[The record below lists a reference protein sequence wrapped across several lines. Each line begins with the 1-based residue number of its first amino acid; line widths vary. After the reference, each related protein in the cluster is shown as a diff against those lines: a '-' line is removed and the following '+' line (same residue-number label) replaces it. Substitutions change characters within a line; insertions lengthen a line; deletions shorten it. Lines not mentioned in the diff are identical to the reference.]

1 MIVNQDLVIAILG
14 TMVLLVKGQFAPIT
28 VMAEVHA
35 ILNDCLQKK
44 PAVIILRHGMR
55 INKSAVYV
63 IRVFAVLPV
72 KNRSVLLV
80 LILVMVWAMREA
92 EIALAEAFAITLAV
106 FASALVVFLAQSV
119 NIELLVGNYNVVG
132 NLVHRLPF
140 ITPAF

>member
-1 MIVNQDLVIAILG
+1 VIVNQDLVIAILG